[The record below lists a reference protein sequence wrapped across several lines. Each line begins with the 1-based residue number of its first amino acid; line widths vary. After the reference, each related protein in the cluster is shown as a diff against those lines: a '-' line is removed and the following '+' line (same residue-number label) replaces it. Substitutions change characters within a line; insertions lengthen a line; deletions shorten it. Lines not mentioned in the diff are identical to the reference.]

1 MSEVS
6 SAMLAPLLKAFS
18 TKAPTSREAR
28 RDPGEG
34 QNVVTQWSSPA
45 RAVLGSKYR
54 HVRQSG
60 QLAEA
65 KVLASQ
71 MFDGRRS
78 IINGGLE
85 THLFET

>member
-1 MSEVS
+1 M
-6 SAMLAPLLKAFS
+6 
-18 TKAPTSREAR
+18 
-28 RDPGEG
+28 
-34 QNVVTQWSSPA
+34 TQWSSPA

-78 IINGGLE
+78 IINRGLE